1 MTDTTLRQL
10 KLLEFLPRQP
20 FKKSPQNLQDEL
32 SDIGFEVSIR
42 TIQRDLKIL
51 SGILPLV
58 SDERDKPYGWSWHKG
73 AQGLN
78 PAMDPIE
85 ALTFSLA
92 EEYLEPIMPSK
103 NFKRMKIF
111 FDRANNV
118 LNEMDKSSIK
128 RWRDNVR
135 VVPQWQSLIAPDI
148 DETVEAE
155 IYDALFNGNQLTVKY
170 LKRGKEK
177 PEKRIVNPL
186 GIVLQGV
193 VHRLICT
200 MEDSPDIP
208 RHLPIHRFKSA
219 QWNGEKLNKPKGFNI
234 DEFIKSQNIGY
245 LISPKPIKL
254 EVIFQPM
261 AGFHLTETPI
271 SANQE
276 LKQLEDRRYRLKATL
291 PNTSQLRWWLLGFGQ
306 GVEVIKPKSL
316 RDEFREMSK
325 NLVNIYKKK

>member
-32 SDIGFEVSIR
+32 SQIGFEVSIR

-58 SDERDKPYGWSWHKG
+58 SDERDKPYGWSWYKG

-135 VVPQWQSLIAPDI
+135 VVPQWQSLISPDI

-177 PEKRIVNPL
+177 PEERVVNPL

-254 EVIFQPM
+254 EVKFQPM

-276 LKQLEDRRYRLKATL
+276 LKQLGDGRYRLKATL

-316 RDEFREMSK
+316 RDEFKEISK

>member
-32 SDIGFEVSIR
+32 SQIGFEVSIR

-58 SDERDKPYGWSWHKG
+58 SDQRDKPYGWSWHKG

-92 EEYLEPIMPSK
+92 EEYLKPIMPSK

-177 PEKRIVNPL
+177 PEERVVNPL

-208 RHLPIHRFKSA
+208 RHLPIHRFKLA

-245 LISPKPIKL
+245 LISLKPINL
-254 EVIFQPM
+254 EAKFNFM
-261 AGFHLTETPI
+261 TGFHLTETPV
-271 SANQE
+271 AKDQK
-276 LKQLEDRRYRLKATL
+276 LKHLKDGSYLLQAKL
-291 PNTSQLRWWLLGFGQ
+291 PDTSQLRWWLLGFGS
-306 GVEVIKPKSL
+306 GVEILKPLKL
-316 RDEFREMSK
+316 RKEFKEISK
-325 NLVNIYKKK
+325 NLGNIYK